1 MLLFIKD
8 VKGSNGMLIGTFVNN
23 ERLRPECFES
33 EPYELKS
40 DDIVVHS
47 PFSVLVHFQLSLFP
61 RIWNRYRRQQDH
73 RSS

>member
-1 MLLFIKD
+1 MLLQIFIKD
-8 VKGSNGMLIGTFVNN
+8 VKGSNGTFVND

-33 EPYELKS
+33 EPYKLKW
-40 DDIVVHS
+40 DNIVVRS

-61 RIWNRYRRQQDH
+61 RIWNSYRRRGQQDH